1 MCQFSQERTVLN
13 MMTVLLD
20 VVDPEKKK
28 LDDGGEVE
36 REDIWHDEDGDDG
49 DDDGMAC
56 QQ

>member
-1 MCQFSQERTVLN
+1 

-36 REDIWHDEDGDDG
+36 REDIWHDEDGDD
-49 DDDGMAC
+49 DGMAC